1 MATALRAGFVG
12 LGSMGGPMVQR
23 MIDEGVPT
31 TVWAR
36 RASSLESLK
45 SSGAAVA
52 ESLGDVGASADYV
65 GVCVLNDD
73 DVRSVVLGEEGLLS
87 GMASGSVLVVHSTIH
102 PDTCKEL
109 ATAAIPKGIAVID
122 APVSGGGPR
131 AALGQLLV
139 LIGGDA
145 NDLETVRPILATFGS
160 NLVHVGP
167 LGSGQVAK
175 IINNTLMAAQLGT
188 AEAAA
193 RAGTALGLNA
203 EALLEAMSHG
213 SAASFS
219 LDILKGHGA
228 KLETFPAGA
237 LLRKDVDLYEA
248 LIAGQG
254 AESGILGEVSEWALT
269 VMGAPG
275 STKRGG

>member
-12 LGSMGGPMVQR
+12 VGSMGGPMAQR
-23 MIDEGVPT
+23 MIDQGVHLT
-31 TVWAR
+31 LWAR
-36 RASSLESLK
+36 RAASLEPYVGSGVTVADSLPD
-45 SSGAAVA
+45 
-52 ESLGDVGASADYV
+52 LGASSDYV

-73 DVRSVVLGEEGLLS
+73 DVRSVVLGDEGILS
-87 GMASGSVLVVHSTIH
+87 GMAKGSVLVLHSTIH
-102 PDTCKEL
+102 PDTCTEL
-109 ATAAIPKGIAVID
+109 AAAAAKKGVAVVD

-145 NDLETVRPILATFGS
+145 KDLETIRPVLATFGS
-160 NLVHVGP
+160 HLVHVGP
-167 LGSGQVAK
+167 LGAGQVAK

-193 RAGTALGLNA
+193 RAGTALGLKP

-248 LIAGQG
+248 LIAAKG
-254 AESGILGEVSEWALT
+254 AESGILGQVSEWALGI
-269 VMGAPG
+269 MGAP
-275 STKRGG
+275 SSPQRSH